1 MIDAMSAPQI
11 EETAH
16 YLEWLESHY
25 RVMSLE
31 EINEYLCEI
40 AQDEVFFA

>member
-11 EETAH
+11 EETPE
-16 YLEWLESHY
+16 YLAWVESHF

-40 AQDEVFFA
+40 AQDEVFFE